1 MVSMSERFRPDVKNL
16 QPLQSGPLGAY
27 MERFAALLVQQ
38 GYCSESGWDKIRL
51 IAELSRWM
59 DKKKLRIEQLDEQ
72 RTIAFLAWHWKYG
85 TRQGGDRCTL
95 ALLLRELR
103 RESLIPAPVA
113 PAPSGTDLIESGY
126 RRFLREERAL
136 MAITVEQYSAL
147 AKRFLHHRF
156 PDSKIRLKELCAK
169 DVIGFILQDTTTRG
183 HRASQ
188 FTATAM
194 RSFLRYLFQEGRTAT
209 DLAMAIPPMP
219 GGRLSELPRY
229 LEAEQVEK
237 LLQCCDRR
245 RKVGKRD
252 HAILLLLARLG
263 LRAGEVVRLELEDID
278 WGAGELLVRSKG
290 ERIDRLPLLQDVG
303 KTLADYLRNGRPS
316 CSARRVFVHCKAR
329 YPGFSSPPNAVSGI
343 VRRTLRRAGIQS
355 RHKGAHLLRHSLA
368 TSLLRGGVS
377 LARIGDVLRHEHTQT
392 TEIYAKVDLDALR
405 ALAQPW
411 PGGAQ

>member
-1 MVSMSERFRPDVKNL
+1 MSKRFRADLKNL

-27 MERFAALLVQQ
+27 LESFAALLVQR

-59 DKKKLRIEQLDEQ
+59 DRRKLRIEQLDEQ
-72 RTIAFLAWHWKYG
+72 RAIVFHAWHRKHV

-103 RESLIPAPVA
+103 RENLIPAPVA
-113 PAPSGTDLIESGY
+113 PLPTDFDLIDSAY

-147 AKRFLHHRF
+147 ARRFLRHRF
-156 PDSKIRLKELCAK
+156 PDGKIRLKELCAK

-183 HRASQ
+183 RRASQ
-188 FTATAM
+188 FSATAM

-263 LRAGEVVRLELEDID
+263 LRAGEVARLEMEDID
-278 WGAGELLVRSKG
+278 WASGELLIRGKG
-290 ERIDRLPLLQDVG
+290 DRIDRMPLLQDVG
-303 KTLADYLRNGRPS
+303 KALADYLRNGRPS
-316 CSARRVFVHCKAR
+316 CSTRRVFVHCKAP

-343 VRRTLRRAGIQS
+343 VRRALRRAGIQS

-392 TEIYAKVDLDALR
+392 TEIYAKVDLNALR